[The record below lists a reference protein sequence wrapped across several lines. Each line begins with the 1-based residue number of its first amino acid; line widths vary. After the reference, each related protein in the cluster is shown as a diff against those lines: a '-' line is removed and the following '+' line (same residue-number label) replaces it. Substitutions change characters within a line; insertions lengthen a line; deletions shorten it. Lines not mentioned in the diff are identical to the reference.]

1 MNAVLC
7 RVVVALVVATSSLL
21 AGCATSPA
29 GGDPAH
35 EHRYTESIS
44 SVLLSEDGK
53 RMAAIGASHH
63 YIFDAP
69 EVLVKALHSPVHAQ
83 LQATFSTFH
92 IDKRG
97 VMTGDWVLT
106 LAPGA
111 TPASQQAAL
120 AVGLVADA
128 DGGYSAAGHL
138 KGQRFTGWTYRL
150 GREQD
155 KLNKPYI
162 IEVSTDASPADVAA
176 DEAATPIR
184 AAADGVQLIYW
195 APLAPIV
202 LPILFLNRATD
213 H

>member
-1 MNAVLC
+1 VL
-7 RVVVALVVATSSLL
+7 RRLALSLVAAAGVAL
-21 AGCATSPA
+21 AGCATHPA

-53 RMAAIGASHH
+53 RLAAIGASHH

-69 EVLVKALHSPVHAQ
+69 DVLVKALHSPVHAQ

-97 VMTGDWVLT
+97 VITGDWVLA
-106 LAPGA
+106 LPAGAAPPSG
-111 TPASQQAAL
+111 QAAL
-120 AVGLVADA
+120 AIGLAADA
-128 DGGYSAAGHL
+128 DGGYSAAGHIT
-138 KGQRFTGWTYRL
+138 GQRFTGWTYRL

-155 KLNKPYI
+155 KLNKPYL
-162 IEVSTDASPADVAA
+162 IEVSTDASGADVAA
-176 DEAATPIR
+176 DDAATPIR
-184 AAADGVQLIYW
+184 LAADGVQMIYW

-202 LPILFLNRATD
+202 LPILFLSRATD